1 MNYKSSLLSP
11 EPTRK
16 KIMNAVLYRKKY
28 LAAVGLQIWFV
39 ELTSYDENSN
49 EETRIVIGLT
59 VKTMVAAQ

>member
-1 MNYKSSLLSP
+1 
-11 EPTRK
+11 
-16 KIMNAVLYRKKY
+16 MNAVLYRKKY